1 MINWKVRFQNPVFW
15 AQIAVAVISPI
26 LVGLGMQWQD
36 MTTWA
41 ALGGALYRA
50 VCNPVIVAAGQNVM
64 LTETPI
70 ACGRGYVCHR
80 DGSGIITLR
89 GITNQCR
96 ARYRVS
102 ASGNIAVAAGGTA
115 GPISMS
121 LAITGEPLNSAT
133 AIVTPAAVGDLFNVH
148 VEAIINVPKGCCLT
162 VALENTSTQAI
173 TAQNVNVI
181 VDRVA

>member
-1 MINWKVRFQNPVFW
+1 VYPRRYLFERTDNMAEFTSNAPQ
-15 AQIAVAVISPI
+15 
-26 LVGLGMQWQD
+26 
-36 MTTWA
+36 T
-41 ALGGALYRA
+41 
-50 VCNPVIVAAGQNVM
+50 VAAGQNVL

-70 ACGRGYVCHR
+70 RCNRGFVCHR

-102 ASGNIAVAAGGTA
+102 ADANIAVATGGTA
-115 GPISMS
+115 GPISVS

-148 VEAIINVPKGCCLT
+148 IDAIIDVPKGCCLT
-162 VALENTSTQAI
+162 IALENTSAQAI

-181 VDRVA
+181 VDRIA

>member
-1 MINWKVRFQNPVFW
+1 MPEFTANA
-15 AQIAVAVISPI
+15 AQTVS
-26 LVGLGMQWQD
+26 
-36 MTTWA
+36 
-41 ALGGALYRA
+41 
-50 VCNPVIVAAGQNVM
+50 AGQNVL

-70 ACGRGYVCHR
+70 PCTRGYVCHR
-80 DGSGIITLR
+80 AGSGIITLR

-102 ASGNIAVAAGGTA
+102 ADANIAIATGGTA
-115 GPISMS
+115 GPISLA
-121 LAITGEPLNSAT
+121 LAIT

-148 VEAIINVPKGCCLT
+148 VDALIDVPKGCCLT
-162 VALENTSTQAI
+162 IALENTSTQAI

>member
-1 MINWKVRFQNPVFW
+1 MGLAGQLQNWADSKIRRSF
-15 AQIAVAVISPI
+15 
-26 LVGLGMQWQD
+26 
-36 MTTWA
+36 
-41 ALGGALYRA
+41 YRA
-50 VCNPVIVAAGQNVM
+50 VCNPVIVAAGQHVM
-64 LTETPI
+64 LPETPI

-80 DGSGIITLR
+80 DSSGIITLR

-115 GPISMS
+115 GPISIS

-133 AIVTPAAVGDLFNVH
+133 AIVTPAVGDLFNVH

-173 TAQNVNVI
+173 AAQNVNVI
-181 VDRVA
+181 VDRGA

>member
-1 MINWKVRFQNPVFW
+1 MPEYTANA
-15 AQIAVAVISPI
+15 AQ
-26 LVGLGMQWQD
+26 
-36 MTTWA
+36 T
-41 ALGGALYRA
+41 
-50 VCNPVIVAAGQNVM
+50 VAAGQNIL

-70 ACGRGYVCHR
+70 ACSRGFVVHR

-102 ASGNIAVAAGGTA
+102 ADANIAIAAGGTA
-115 GPISMS
+115 GPISLS

-133 AIVTPAAVGDLFNVH
+133 AIVTPAAVGDFFNVH
-148 VEAIINVPKGCCLT
+148 AEAIIDVPRGCCLT
-162 VALENTSTQAI
+162 IALENTSTQAI

-181 VDRVA
+181 IDRVA

>member
-1 MINWKVRFQNPVFW
+1 MSEYTANAPQTV
-15 AQIAVAVISPI
+15 
-26 LVGLGMQWQD
+26 
-36 MTTWA
+36 TA
-41 ALGGALYRA
+41 A
-50 VCNPVIVAAGQNVM
+50 QNVL

-70 ACGRGYVCHR
+70 RCNRGFVCHR

-102 ASGNIAVAAGGTA
+102 ADGNIAVAAGGTA
-115 GPISMS
+115 GAISVS
-121 LAITGEPLNSAT
+121 LAIAGEPLNSAT

-148 VEAIINVPKGCCLT
+148 VEAIIDVPKGCCLT
-162 VALENTSTQAI
+162 IALENTSTQAI